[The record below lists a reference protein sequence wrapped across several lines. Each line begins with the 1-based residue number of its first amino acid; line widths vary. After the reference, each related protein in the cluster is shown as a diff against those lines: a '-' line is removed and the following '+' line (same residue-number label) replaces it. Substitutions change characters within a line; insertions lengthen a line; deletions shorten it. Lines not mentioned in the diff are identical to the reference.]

1 MAAETDLDVA
11 IIGGGPAGLTLG
23 RMLAAAGLKTSVF
36 EARSAGAS
44 ATDGRALALSW
55 RSHLTLARLGTT
67 VPSLPG
73 VAPIDAI
80 HISHAGHPGR
90 TLLRAAET
98 GVPSFG
104 FVVGYGALVGA
115 LQSDVPEGLFVEHDA
130 PVVAIND
137 AGTSITLRHA
147 RGLVRAA
154 VAVIADGAG
163 ALLDELGFRA
173 TAREYGT
180 HALVGT
186 VRVSEPVPGLAF
198 ERFTAH
204 GPLALLPCQDGH
216 ALVWTLPPDEAR
228 RMQSAPESAVR
239 TALQDAFGWRLGRV
253 VGVEARAAF
262 PLALRQTRPATLG
275 RVAAVGNAAQTL
287 HPVAGQGFNLA
298 LRDVTVLASDLVAHR
313 HDLAGAL
320 GGYGRERAGDR
331 TRTIGFTHALAEGF
345 TVGGAPAAWLRGGV
359 LAALDLAP
367 PARRTF
373 AHLLSTTPLP

>member
-1 MAAETDLDVA
+1 MPADTELDVA
-11 IIGGGPAGLTLG
+11 IIGGGPAGLSLG
-23 RMLAAAGLKTSVF
+23 RMLTAAGMRAAVF
-36 EARSAGAS
+36 EARAAS
-44 ATDGRALALSW
+44 ASAADGRNLALSW
-55 RSHLTLARLGTT
+55 RSHLTLARLGAT
-67 VPSLPG
+67 VPSLAG

-90 TLLRAAET
+90 SLLRAAET

-115 LQSDVPEGLFVEHDA
+115 LQSDLPDGLSVEHDA
-130 PVVAIND
+130 PVLAITD
-137 AGTSITLRHA
+137 AGASVVVTHG
-147 RGLVRAA
+147 RGAVRAS
-154 VAVIADGAG
+154 VAVVADGAG
-163 ALLDELGFRA
+163 ALLAELGFRT

-186 VRVSEPVPGLAF
+186 VRVSDPVPGLAF

-204 GPLALLPCQDGH
+204 GPLALLPSRDGY
-216 ALVWTLPPDEAR
+216 ALVWTLPPDNAR
-228 RMQSAPESAVR
+228 HMQSAPEPVVR
-239 TALQDAFGWRLGRV
+239 AALQDAFGWRLGRITAV
-253 VGVEARAAF
+253 DARTSF

-275 RVAAVGNAAQTL
+275 RVAAVGNAAQAL

-298 LRDVTVLASDLVAHR
+298 LRDVAVLASDLLAHR
-313 HDLAGAL
+313 HDPAGAL
-320 GGYGRERAGDR
+320 AGYGRERSGDR
-331 TRTIGFTHALAEGF
+331 SRTIGFTDVLAKGF
-345 TVGGAPAAWLRGGV
+345 TFGGTPAAWVRGGL

>member
-1 MAAETDLDVA
+1 MAAETDFDVA
-11 IIGGGPAGLTLG
+11 IIGGGPAGLSLG
-23 RMLAAAGLKTSVF
+23 RMLAAAGLRAVVF

-44 ATDGRALALSW
+44 AADGRSLALSW
-55 RSHLTLARLGTT
+55 RSHLTLARLGAD
-67 VPSLPG
+67 VRSLTG

-115 LQSDVPEGLFVEHDA
+115 LQSALPAGLAVEHDA
-130 PVVAIND
+130 PVLAIAE
-137 AGTSITLRHA
+137 AGASVMVSHA
-147 RGLVRAA
+147 RGKVRAA
-154 VAVIADGAG
+154 VAIVADGAG
-163 ALLDELGFRA
+163 ALLAELGFR
-173 TAREYGT
+173 TTVQDYGT

-186 VRVSEPVPGLAF
+186 VRVTDPVPGLAF

-204 GPLALLPCQDGH
+204 GPLALLPSGDGH
-216 ALVWTLPPDEAR
+216 ALVWTLPPDDAR
-228 RMQSAPESAVR
+228 HMQTAPEATVR
-239 TALQDAFGWRLGRV
+239 AALQDAFGWRLGRIT
-253 VGVEARAAF
+253 GVEARTSF
-262 PLALRQTRPATLG
+262 PLALRQTRPAALG

-298 LRDVTVLASDLVAHR
+298 LRDVAVLASEIVDHR
-313 HDLAGAL
+313 HDPAAAL
-320 GGYGRERAGDR
+320 LGYGRERSGDR
-331 TRTIGFTHALAEGF
+331 ARTIGFTEVLAKGF
-345 TVGGAPAAWLRGGV
+345 TLGGAPAAWFRGGL

>member
-1 MAAETDLDVA
+1 MAAQTDLDVA
-11 IIGGGPAGLTLG
+11 IIGGGPAGLSLG
-23 RMLAAAGLKTSVF
+23 RMLASAGLRAAVF
-36 EARSAGAS
+36 EARAAS
-44 ATDGRALALSW
+44 ASAADGRSLALSW
-55 RSHLTLARLGTT
+55 RSHLTLARLGAA

-90 TLLRAAET
+90 TLLRASDT
-98 GVPSFG
+98 GVPCFG
-104 FVVGYGALVGA
+104 LVTGYGVLVSA
-115 LQSDVPEGLFVEHDA
+115 LQSGLPDGLSVEHDS
-130 PVVAIND
+130 PVLAITD
-137 AGTSITLRHA
+137 AGDSVVVTHA
-147 RGLVRAA
+147 RGAVRAA
-154 VAVIADGAG
+154 VAVVADGAG
-163 ALLDELGFRA
+163 ALLAELGFR
-173 TAREYGT
+173 TTTQEYGT

-186 VRVSEPVPGLAF
+186 VRVSDPVPGLAF

-204 GPLALLPCQDGH
+204 GPLALLPCGGGY

-228 RMQSAPESAVR
+228 HMQSAPETVVR
-239 TALQDAFGWRLGRV
+239 AALQGAFGWRLGRV
-253 VGVEARAAF
+253 TAVEARTSF

-298 LRDVTVLASDLVAHR
+298 LRDVSVLASDLVAHR
-313 HDLAGAL
+313 HDPAGVLA
-320 GGYGRERAGDR
+320 GYGRERSGDR
-331 TRTIGFTHALAEGF
+331 ARTIGFTDILAKAF
-345 TVGGAPAAWLRGGV
+345 TFGGTPAAWLRGSL